1 MHIILSIPDN
11 TYEMTV
17 ATNAGTQVFTIDD
30 IHYMRQL
37 FLRNVQKGDS
47 FDRKYRV
54 LKERPIPLDE
64 LKLPI
69 RIKKSLIAA
78 NINSVQTLLKYNR
91 DSLLAVKGLG
101 EASVNEVAKRLAE
114 CGYDSHELIFPGV
127 AIEEIETE
135 KLNPDSV
142 LHLDSP
148 LSDKLYRAGVRTV
161 SELKT
166 LSSEDLMKIPGF
178 VYSDFSQIVR
188 AIDRT
193 SS

>member
-78 NINSVQTLLKYNR
+78 NINSVHAQLL
-91 DSLLAVKGLG
+91 
-101 EASVNEVAKRLAE
+101 SVF
-114 CGYDSHELIFPGV
+114 I
-127 AIEEIETE
+127 
-135 KLNPDSV
+135 
-142 LHLDSP
+142 
-148 LSDKLYRAGVRTV
+148 
-161 SELKT
+161 
-166 LSSEDLMKIPGF
+166 
-178 VYSDFSQIVR
+178 Q
-188 AIDRT
+188 
-193 SS
+193 